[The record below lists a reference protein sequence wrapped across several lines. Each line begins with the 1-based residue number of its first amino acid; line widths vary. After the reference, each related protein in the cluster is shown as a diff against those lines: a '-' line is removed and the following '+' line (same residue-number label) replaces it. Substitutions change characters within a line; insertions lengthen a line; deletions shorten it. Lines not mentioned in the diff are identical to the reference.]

1 MLMGTKND
9 NGFTFTYLRK
19 KSCYGSVLL
28 SSFLRILIAGEDR
41 ITVKRGLNESPQEND
56 GLYYK
61 SVKVALYYAPVSQ
74 VDCAW
79 RKTADDLSKD
89 KTCQFTIV
97 ERPHDASVR
106 NQSFLR
112 TIEEDVP
119 EATYFVKSQRLQLRG

>member
-9 NGFTFTYLRK
+9 NGFTFTYLQVRT
-19 KSCYGSVLL
+19 LL
-28 SSFLRILIAGEDR
+28 ISAASQQGQVLIAGEDR

-61 SVKVALYYAPVSQ
+61 SVKVALNYAPVSQ

-119 EATYFVKSQRLQLRG
+119 EATYFKNWNNGISKN